1 MSRCAPQT
9 DASHP
14 MAKILFVHNNFP
26 GRFEF
31 LLPSLVS
38 AGHQCFAIA
47 QKGHKVDGIPLLLW
61 QNDRSSTPGIFNL
74 ALRAEADLIR
84 GRAAAE
90 SARQLKEGGFE
101 PDLIIGH
108 PAWGET
114 VFMAEVFPRA
124 RQILV
129 GEFYYRATGG
139 DVGFDPE
146 FGQSE
151 GDDPFRIHAKNAIMA
166 LAYAEADRI
175 ICPTPFQASKFPAA
189 LRDRSLVI
197 HEGIDTDRV
206 KRLHGA
212 KLRIGGATEL
222 DGSTPIVTFIN
233 RNFEPMRGFHMMMR
247 ALPELLRAV
256 PDVRVLMIGDD
267 RKSGYGI
274 AAPAGQTWCSHM
286 MKEVGDKLDP
296 SRVFFTGKIPYDT
309 MLSALSLSWAHV
321 YYTYPFVLSWSV
333 LEAMACECLIL
344 GSDTPPLRDAV
355 RHGANGLLHDFF
367 DVGALANAMI
377 DACRHPDRFAGLR
390 TAARQTVVE
399 QFDQRRI
406 CLPAWLKVIDGLL

>member
-1 MSRCAPQT
+1 
-9 DASHP
+9 

-31 LLPSLVS
+31 LLPSLAS
-38 AGHQCFAIA
+38 AGHQCVAIA
-47 QKGHKVDGIPLLLW
+47 QGGRQPDGVPLMLWKG
-61 QNDRSSTPGIFNL
+61 NRSSTPGIFDL
-74 ALRAEADLIR
+74 AVRAEADLIR
-84 GRAAAE
+84 GRAAADC
-90 SARQLKEGGFE
+90 ALQLKDSGFE

-114 VFMAEVFPRA
+114 VFMADIFPRA

-146 FGQSE
+146 FGRSE
-151 GDDPFRIHAKNAIMA
+151 SQDPFRIHAKNAVMA
-166 LAYAEADRI
+166 MAYAEADRI
-175 ICPTPFQASKFPAA
+175 ICPTPFQASGFPAA

-206 KRLHGA
+206 KRIPGA
-212 KLRIGGATEL
+212 KLRIGGAKEL
-222 DGSTPIVTFIN
+222 DGSTPVVTFIN
-233 RNFEPMRGFHMMMR
+233 RTFEPMRGFHIMMR

-256 PDVRVLMIGDD
+256 PDVHVLMIGAD
-267 RKSGYGI
+267 KASGYGI
-274 AAPAGQTWCSHM
+274 AAPEGGTWCSYM
-286 MKEVGDKLDP
+286 MKEMGDKLDP

-309 MLSALSLSWAHV
+309 MLAALSLSWAHV

-333 LEAMACECLIL
+333 LEAMASECLIF
-344 GSDTPPLRDAV
+344 GSDTPPVRDAL
-355 RHGANGLLHDFF
+355 RHGVNGLLHDFF
-367 DVGALANAMI
+367 DSGALANALI
-377 DACRHPDRFAGLR
+377 DACRHPERFTDLR
-390 TAARQTVVE
+390 AAARQTVVE

-406 CLPAWLKVIDGLL
+406 CLPAWLKVIDELL